1 LTSSL
6 LAAILTAN
14 RLAWVTAPVHV
25 IAVVMQKG
33 GTGKTTTA
41 VNLAAAL
48 AERDLRT
55 LVVDLDPQAHA
66 TLALGVEVGER
77 SVYEVIAGR
86 AELAEVAQATQWPGL
101 DLVPTTRDL
110 VGAELELRGAEGAK
124 RLAGRLARV
133 KGYEFCVID
142 CPPSLGVLTLNGLA
156 AADSWLAP
164 CQVSTFAMYGLREL
178 RSTVETVRKRVN
190 PKLRCL
196 GLLVTMYQASTLHSE
211 DVVGLL
217 RNSFGDD
224 VFETVVRRSVAF
236 EYATAA
242 KTPLIYHQPSHRGAE
257 AYRALAQ
264 EAITRAQDR

>member
-1 LTSSL
+1 MTSWL
-6 LAAILTAN
+6 LGSNLTAN
-14 RLAWVTAPVHV
+14 RLEWVTALVHV

-33 GTGKTTTA
+33 GTGKTTTT
-41 VNLAAAL
+41 VNLAAAF
-48 AERDLRT
+48 AERALRT
-55 LVVDLDPQAHA
+55 LVIDLDPQAHA

-77 SVYEVIAGR
+77 SVYEVVAGT
-86 AELAEVAQATQWPGL
+86 AEAAEVAA
-101 DLVPTTRDL
+101 PTHWENLAIIPATRDL
-110 VGAELELRGAEGAK
+110 VGAELEVRGVAGAK
-124 RLAGRLARV
+124 RLGGRLSGLQ
-133 KGYEFCVID
+133 GYDYCVID

-190 PKLRCL
+190 PQLRCL

-217 RNSFGDD
+217 RNSFADE

-242 KTPLIYHQPSHRGAE
+242 KTPLVYHQPSHRGAE

-264 EAITRAQDR
+264 EVITRAQDR

>member
-1 LTSSL
+1 V
-6 LAAILTAN
+6 
-14 RLAWVTAPVHV
+14 RVTAYVHV

-41 VNLAAAL
+41 VNLAAAF
-48 AERDLRT
+48 AERERRT

-77 SVYEVIAGR
+77 SAYDLLVGKAN
-86 AELAEVAQATQWPGL
+86 VADATVPTAWTGL
-101 DLVPTTRDL
+101 DIVPTTRDL
-110 VGAELELRGAEGAK
+110 VGAELQLRGAEGAK
-124 RLAGRLARV
+124 RLAGRLTRAE
-133 KGYEFCVID
+133 GYDFCVID

-178 RSTVETVRKRVN
+178 RSTVDAVKKRVN
-190 PKLRCL
+190 AKLRCL

-224 VFETVVRRSVAF
+224 VFSTIVRRSVAF

-264 EAITRAQDR
+264 EVVTRAQDR